1 MKLSKEGPHHPVSDS
16 DNEAILLRAYGN
28 GSNILVD
35 RDMEARTHTILTQQ
49 GLAAPLLA
57 RFQNGLLYK
66 FTPGRVCTAQD
77 LSEESIWPAV
87 AAKLGE
93 WHARLPLPKQE
104 LGNERNIWTVLK
116 QWVAALPDDE
126 LEEDKRKKTLEKE
139 LQRSMVEL
147 RQDEIKDRDSVRL
160 KIQKSPQP
168 ILARLTDDLIISVC
182 SRSLRSSICQHYN
195 LTR

>member
-1 MKLSKEGPHHPVSDS
+1 MKLSKERPHHPISGSDE
-16 DNEAILLRAYGN
+16 EAILLRAYGN
-28 GSNILVD
+28 GSDILVD
-35 RDMEARTHTILTQQ
+35 RDMEAHTHTLLTRQ

-57 RFQNGLLYK
+57 RFQNGLLYR

-77 LSEESIWPAV
+77 LGRESTWRAV

-116 QWVAALPDDE
+116 QWVAALPADE
-126 LEEDKRKKTLEKE
+126 PEEDKRKKSLEAE

-147 RQDEIKDRDSVRL
+147 GQDGVKDRDDVRL
-160 KIQKSPQP
+160 KISKDPHR
-168 ILARLTDDLIISVC
+168 LYMHRLTDGLIHL
-182 SRSLRSSICQHYN
+182 SLF
-195 LTR
+195 